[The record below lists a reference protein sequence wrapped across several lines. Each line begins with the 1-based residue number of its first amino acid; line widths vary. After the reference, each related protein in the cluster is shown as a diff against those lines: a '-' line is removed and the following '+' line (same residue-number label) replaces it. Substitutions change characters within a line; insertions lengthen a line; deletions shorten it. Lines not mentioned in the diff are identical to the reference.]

1 MIWSEKPAAPEE
13 FVLPRVLTVIVER
26 RWSILACL
34 AAGLAAAAAGYFT
47 QPPRVCPFKLAMIG
61 IDTCRLRRARRSW

>member
-34 AAGLAAAAAGYFT
+34 AAGLAAAAAGYHGGSIAGGCT
-47 QPPRVCPFKLAMIG
+47 DSSTVM
-61 IDTCRLRRARRSW
+61 RRPSWASVAAC

>member
-47 QPPRVCPFKLAMIG
+47 QPPRYGAEAVLALDMRKLQA
-61 IDTCRLRRARRSW
+61 LPS